1 MITQREVSQRAFQE
15 KMSDRVIE
23 KDYVLTWVLLAL
35 ADSPLAELLTF
46 KGGTALKK
54 IYFPGY
60 RYSEDLD
67 FTLIGEADPDVLLAG
82 LTEMLNRLAK
92 SQGFQFDIPAERIE
106 RRAESLTVYASFV
119 GPLQARAASRDIKID
134 MTLVERLIF
143 PVQRRAVV
151 SEYTDRIEK
160 EILVYS
166 LEEVLTEKL
175 CAIIGRTEPRDV
187 YDAHFLL
194 ERPDIDFYLIPSAF
208 AEKASAKGVDP
219 ARLTEALTRKRPTL
233 QRMWDNRLRH
243 QVRELPQL
251 ERVLR
256 ELNRRLRE
264 HGLAQQS

>member
-15 KMSDRVIE
+15 QVSDRVIE
-23 KDYVLTWVLLAL
+23 KDYVLTWILLAL
-35 ADSPLAELLTF
+35 ADSPVAELLAF

-54 IYFPGY
+54 IYFPDY

-67 FTLIGEADPDVLLAG
+67 FTLIGEAEPDELLAG
-82 LTEMLNRLAK
+82 LAETLGRLAK
-92 SQGFQFDIPAERIE
+92 SEGFQFDIPAERIE
-106 RRAESLTVYASFV
+106 RRAESLTAYVNFV
-119 GPLQARAASRDIKID
+119 GPLQARATRRDIKID

-143 PVQRRAVV
+143 PVQLRGVV
-151 SEYTDRIEK
+151 SEYTDAIEK

-194 ERPDIDFYLIPSAF
+194 ERQDIDFYLIPSAF
-208 AEKASAKGVDP
+208 AEKAAAKGIDP
-219 ARLTEALTRKRPTL
+219 SRLAEALSRRQPTL

-243 QVRELPQL
+243 QVKDLPEF

-256 ELNRRLRE
+256 ELNRKLRA
-264 HGLAQQS
+264 HGLVDRG

>member
-23 KDYVLTWVLLAL
+23 KDYVLTWILLAL
-35 ADSPLAELLTF
+35 ADSPLAERLAF

-54 IYFPGY
+54 IYFPDY

-67 FTLIGEADPDVLLAG
+67 FTLICEAEPDELLAG
-82 LTEMLNRLAK
+82 LTETTRRLAK

-106 RRAESLTVYASFV
+106 RRAESLTAYVNFV
-119 GPLQARAASRDIKID
+119 GPLQARATSRDIKID

-143 PVQRRAVV
+143 PVQGRGVV

-208 AEKASAKGVDP
+208 AEKAAAKGVDP
-219 ARLTEALTRKRPTL
+219 ARLANALSRKQPTL
-233 QRMWDNRLRH
+233 QKMWDNRLRH
-243 QVRELPQL
+243 QVKDLPQL

-256 ELNRRLRE
+256 ELNRKLKA
-264 HGLAQQS
+264 HGLADLG

>member
-15 KMSDRVIE
+15 QVSDRVIE
-23 KDYVLTWVLLAL
+23 KDYVLTWILLAL
-35 ADSPLAELLTF
+35 ADSPVAELLAF

-54 IYFPGY
+54 IYFPDY

-67 FTLIGEADPDVLLAG
+67 FTLIGETEPDELLAG
-82 LTEMLNRLAK
+82 LTEMLGRLTK
-92 SQGFQFDIPAERIE
+92 SEGFQFDVPAERVE
-106 RRAESLTVYASFV
+106 RRADSLTAYINFV
-119 GPLQARAASRDIKID
+119 GPLQARATSRDIKVD

-143 PVQRRAVV
+143 PVQRRGVV
-151 SEYTDRIEK
+151 SEYTDAIEK

-194 ERPDIDFYLIPSAF
+194 ERQDIDFYLIPSAF
-208 AEKASAKGVDP
+208 AEKAAAKGVDP
-219 ARLTEALTRKRPTL
+219 SRLAETLSRRQPTL

-243 QVRELPQL
+243 QVKDLPDF

-256 ELNRRLRE
+256 ELNRKLRAY
-264 HGLAQQS
+264 GLVDPG